1 MLRRLVMERASKF
14 DLTTTHDNNTE
25 DPQQQLVLTHR
36 GQTIDESYFETITN
50 DAIDDEDLVGT

>member
-1 MLRRLVMERASKF
+1 MERASKF